1 MYLCNLVMF
10 YLCRSTKSIVVR
22 RKFCLLIGRWVQVN
36 KVEIKKVTCV
46 LILNFILKEIFFLFF
61 LFAWTYVRKVQI
73 LWEGH
78 KIWKNLTPF
87 FWNHFQITSKQS
99 GKSIF
104 FSNFCGLLRIF
115 ELYILLHLLVCSCM
129 PLKSGVRQKGSRQ
142 MLHVRSIVVKNCF
155 SNHWGERSQ
164 CIKRWIS

>member
-1 MYLCNLVMF
+1 MF

-22 RKFCLLIGRWVQVN
+22 NKFCLLIGRWVQVN
-36 KVEIKKVTCV
+36 KVEIKKVTCF
-46 LILNFILKEIFFLFF
+46 LILNCILEEIIFLFF
-61 LFAWTYVRKVQI
+61 LFDWTYVRKVQI

-78 KIWKNLTPF
+78 TIWKNNTRVHAIF
-87 FWNHFQITSKQS
+87 FESL
-99 GKSIF
+99 SINVKTKWETDF

-115 ELYILLHLLVCSCM
+115 QLYVLLHFLVCSCM

-142 MLHVRSIVVKNCF
+142 MLHVHSIVVKNCF

>member
-1 MYLCNLVMF
+1 MCLSTVGDVYSSIGFRNLIKDDV
-10 YLCRSTKSIVVR
+10 LVVEWLWVSLRKS
-22 RKFCLLIGRWVQVN
+22 LIIGIRN
-36 KVEIKKVTCV
+36 H
-46 LILNFILKEIFFLFF
+46 L
-61 LFAWTYVRKVQI
+61 WTLSCSKVQI

-78 KIWKNLTPF
+78 TIWKNNTRVHAIF
-87 FWNHFQITSKQS
+87 FESL
-99 GKSIF
+99 SINVKTKWETDF

-115 ELYILLHLLVCSCM
+115 ELNILLHFLVCSCM